1 MKSKLSLSFAFAT
14 ILMASSFS
22 AFADQPQKFKVDH
35 NARHDSANHTD
46 AEGVTTLWT
55 TQQFKMLGDGKMVP
69 LGAPKTNIHVA
80 ATDKM
85 HAANPNIEKDV
96 AKGLADDPA
105 TLSIFST
112 LASAAGKLITTGI
125 SAVKSLVSK
134 PAVQDALL
142 GGAVGIG
149 ASIIGGVAGS
159 AAQAATAPSAPAP
172 VPAQ

>member
-1 MKSKLSLSFAFAT
+1 MKTKLCLCLAFAT
-14 ILMASSFS
+14 ILMTPSFS
-22 AFADQPQKFKVDH
+22 AFADAPQKFKVD
-35 NARHDSANHTD
+35 RSAAHKADHSD
-46 AEGVTTLWT
+46 AEGVATLWT
-55 TQQFKMLGDGKMVP
+55 AQQFKMMGNKMIPVGD
-69 LGAPKTNIHVA
+69 PKTGVHVA

-85 HAANPNIEKDV
+85 HADSPNIENDAVK
-96 AKGLADDPA
+96 ALSDDPA

-159 AAQAATAPSAPAP
+159 AAQAVTAPSAPAP